1 MSEARR
7 PNGTAMAL
15 SASCDDRSRT
25 PAARRGHIHVT
36 CLPTSRKRTCI
47 PKGSHLSWRSRKH
60 VVFFQGRHQKATF
73 IWRKPA
79 PTTKSAPARLRRAH
93 DQTTKDSR
101 MVSRNLP
108 HEYFFLNGAR
118 SDGPVIGHIDG
129 TPIPARVVDTRGSRY
144 RFVGIARRDR
154 RGRLDVTA
162 LRKNEWLVKPDLIY
176 AAAA

>member
-1 MSEARR
+1 
-7 PNGTAMAL
+7 
-15 SASCDDRSRT
+15 
-25 PAARRGHIHVT
+25 
-36 CLPTSRKRTCI
+36 
-47 PKGSHLSWRSRKH
+47 
-60 VVFFQGRHQKATF
+60 
-73 IWRKPA
+73 
-79 PTTKSAPARLRRAH
+79 
-93 DQTTKDSR
+93 

-108 HEYFFLNGAR
+108 HEYFFLNGAL